1 MYKKILSILLSFI
14 IFLSLPLCV
23 SASDSEHG
31 GSSGSIEEEYP
42 YIPLTDEINDEFYVF
57 FNYLGAFLSP
67 GVSPRDVLKQ
77 YCINQDG
84 YTSDYFRWND
94 ETKEVEV
101 RSNFLHDSTD
111 GITLPSEKA
120 QILKQIIQ
128 EYSQTKSNDSAYLE
142 YTPVEQN
149 GQTFIPKLY
158 VTSYGSSASEI
169 YTVHDRRVFNVPSFG
184 MSFTPV
190 TVDTSE
196 YRCFAILSDDYTI
209 GKELTFYTTQL
220 NNPTSSKNLYI
231 PFAIQI
237 YNVGNGSVRATDKG
251 RVFNVGRCISW
262 SSNFPIFSSFEDAY
276 NWVSS
281 NDNSLCVNNTF
292 NNNYYLSQK
301 FNQSVDNSVT
311 ITNEMLTQ
319 NFQEINNNYYNNV
332 YNYVSNYVTEND
344 SNPDSSALQAK
355 IDEMQSSLDQ
365 ILEEL
370 KNSSGGGSGE
380 GGSGEG
386 GSSSGDSAIDY
397 SKDLEEIKTSLSD
410 IYKKLE
416 EFYEKYKNTVDS
428 ETQIDLSN
436 IEKSLS
442 DLDKLLTDF
451 SQDNLQALQDMYK
464 RLDDI
469 LTQLKNAPDQV
480 DYSTNFDNLEQIL
493 ADIQLLL
500 TSDSELY
507 HSSLSHI
514 EELLEENNK
523 QNKNFFDKV
532 LDKFDDIITY
542 LKKIYRVNVVDTIA
556 DIVSSITDL
565 FDFASLAQRSSETA
579 NLVKTKFPFC
589 MPFDL
594 FATLGVLSAPAV
606 IPHFELP
613 FNFNIFG
620 TQTENTISIDLTQ
633 YEKLA
638 TFSRDAFTVLFVVGL
653 IMLTI
658 KVFHG
663 GDNYD

>member
-1 MYKKILSILLSFI
+1 MYKKILSIFFSII
-14 IFLSLPLCV
+14 IFLSFPLSV
-23 SASDSEHG
+23 IASDTEHG
-31 GSSGSIEEEYP
+31 GSSGTIQNWVPLDEEILNGLYACILQLGVLVDPNISLPDMWVNSSTAGWALRVNPETGVVECDSSVILRDDDKIVFPSEFIDKFKQMVMDYPQTKTGLSTQKEYAISEQVGIFKLKGYVQTEQKPYYLYDYFFNANIDTKYYKVFGVFVSYPEYGYDSLQIWTYSIDNKGLYSMSYPCEEYC
-42 YIPLTDEINDEFYVF
+42 YDN
-57 FNYLGAFLSP
+57 
-67 GVSPRDVLKQ
+67 RDSSYK
-77 YCINQDG
+77 Y
-84 YTSDYFRWND
+84 
-94 ETKEVEV
+94 KK
-101 RSNFLHDSTD
+101 ST
-111 GITLPSEKA
+111 
-120 QILKQIIQ
+120 
-128 EYSQTKSNDSAYLE
+128 N
-142 YTPVEQN
+142 
-149 GQTFIPKLY
+149 
-158 VTSYGSSASEI
+158 AS
-169 YTVHDRRVFNVPSFG
+169 G
-184 MSFTPV
+184 L
-190 TVDTSE
+190 
-196 YRCFAILSDDYTI
+196 AYTI
-209 GKELTFYTTQL
+209 NYSL
-220 NNPTSSKNLYI
+220 NIPVFSSKEEGHKW
-231 PFAIQI
+231 AM
-237 YNVGNGSVRATDKG
+237 GDS
-251 RVFNVGRCISW
+251 
-262 SSNFPIFSSFEDAY
+262 
-276 NWVSS
+276 VSS
-281 NDNSLCVNNTF
+281 MTPTHLT
-292 NNNYYLSQK
+292 NYYLSSK

-311 ITNEMLTQ
+311 ITNDMLTQ
-319 NFQEINNNYYNNV
+319 NYQEINNNYYNNV
-332 YNYVSNYVTEND
+332 YNYVTNYNTENETSID
-344 SNPDSSALQAK
+344 TSTLQSK

-370 KNSSGGGSGE
+370 QKPSG

-386 GSSSGDSAIDY
+386 GSSSGDSTQDY

-428 ETQIDLSN
+428 ETEIDLSN

-442 DLDKLLTDF
+442 DMDKLLTDF

-469 LTQLKNAPDQV
+469 LTELKNAPDQV

-556 DIVSSITDL
+556 DIVSAITDL

-579 NLVKTKFPFC
+579 NLMKTKFPFC

-594 FATLGVLSAPAV
+594 FTTLGVLSAPAV
-606 IPHFELP
+606 IPHFDLP

-620 TQTENTISIDLTQ
+620 TQTENIISIDLTQ

-638 TFSRDAFTVLFVVGL
+638 RFSRDAFTVLFVVGL

-663 GDNYD
+663 GDDDD